1 MQCIYIYMH
10 ICILKKIFAGINFAH
25 SLKNVLDKNVHIKN
39 IFLAEVWLYTDHRSK
54 EIYFIF
60 ASCD

>member
-10 ICILKKIFAGINFAH
+10 ICIKKKIAGINFAH

-39 IFLAEVWLYTDHRSK
+39 IFLAEV
-54 EIYFIF
+54 
-60 ASCD
+60 